1 MGMRK
6 KFFVLAGLVAV
17 IMTIVSFTG
26 YMLARNYLVKSV
38 EEEIVLMLD
47 EHVSS
52 VDGWLMEKGAYAVS
66 AARSMSYQDTGK
78 ADKEIQP
85 LLNMIG
91 EDKTQILDLSIGN
104 EDQHMV
110 SYRAGVNTGKVDP
123 RTRGWYKD
131 TKANPDKLIWTEA
144 YKDVL
149 TGKNVVSAAISY
161 EVNGTF
167 RGAICED
174 IALDTLNDV
183 VKDVRYKGEGQ
194 GYIIDRNGAVIAS
207 DASDEVGKKLE
218 DIDAFKA
225 HSAAILAP
233 DAKGFMELEKNGAT
247 QVFAY
252 ATVPSTQWVIALVVP
267 ESIVYA
273 PLSKM
278 RIMYI
283 ALIIIGVL
291 IIVGACL
298 KFSTKITNS
307 VVRLKDEAVQ
317 MAEGNLSRPDISID
331 SSDEIGDL
339 GHAFNAMKKHI
350 YVLISDISKAS
361 ERLAASSE
369 QLTASS
375 HQSAEAATH
384 VAENVCVVAEG
395 MGAQM
400 QHMDRANSEVSAA
413 SDELQN
419 VVAQSDEA
427 TSMTEQTAEAASH
440 GQKLM
445 QDAVKRMDKIEDSVA
460 KSAEVVAKLGENS
473 EQIGQIVETISNI
486 AGQTNLLALNAAIEA
501 ARAGEQGRGFSVVAD
516 EVRKLAEQS
525 QQAADEIS
533 RRIETIQ
540 TDTANA
546 VSAMGNGRDEVQA
559 GDKAIRDVG
568 TEFEHI
574 VDQVQKISDNMRDIS
589 SSMKKVSDGTER
601 IGNAVGEV
609 QKISKDG
616 ADQTQSISAAT
627 EEQSASMEEIAAA
640 AHSLAELATQM
651 QEATNKFKL

>member
-1 MGMRK
+1 
-6 KFFVLAGLVAV
+6 
-17 IMTIVSFTG
+17 
-26 YMLARNYLVKSV
+26 
-38 EEEIVLMLD
+38 
-47 EHVSS
+47 
-52 VDGWLMEKGAYAVS
+52 MEVH
-66 AARSMSYQDTGK
+66 
-78 ADKEIQP
+78 
-85 LLNMIG
+85 N
-91 EDKTQILDLSIGN
+91 
-104 EDQHMV
+104 
-110 SYRAGVNTGKVDP
+110 
-123 RTRGWYKD
+123 
-131 TKANPDKLIWTEA
+131 
-144 YKDVL
+144 
-149 TGKNVVSAAISY
+149 
-161 EVNGTF
+161 
-167 RGAICED
+167 
-174 IALDTLNDV
+174 
-183 VKDVRYKGEGQ
+183 
-194 GYIIDRNGAVIAS
+194 
-207 DASDEVGKKLE
+207 
-218 DIDAFKA
+218 
-225 HSAAILAP
+225 
-233 DAKGFMELEKNGAT
+233 
-247 QVFAY
+247 

-307 VVRLKDEAVQ
+307 VVRLKDEAVH

-533 RRIETIQ
+533 RRIETVQ

-559 GDKAIRDVG
+559 GVKAIRDVG

-574 VDQVQKISDNMRDIS
+574 VDKVQKISDNMRDIS